1 MQVKAEWAFRV
12 FDFDGDGKLNKDD
25 IYKTVSA
32 LTDQTEQGEDRE
44 SKEKLETEKVFLQHL
59 IFLLLLLCFTEGSC
73 QECTGGDRPQWL
85 GFHLLGGIQAAGD
98 EIT

>member
-32 LTDQTEQGEDRE
+32 LTDQTEQGEGPE
-44 SKEKLETEKVFLQHL
+44 SKAKLETEKVFGK
-59 IFLLLLLCFTEGSC
+59 LCNYPPPTDLFY
-73 QECTGGDRPQWL
+73 RWKL
-85 GFHLLGGIQAAGD
+85 
-98 EIT
+98 